1 MKKPWLL
8 TLSLT
13 LLLALG
19 CGKDEEGDGAEN
31 SSDSAD
37 SGDASGG
44 GGNPNGEPNAGQGGP
59 GPDSGGPDMGDMGD
73 GEDTTSP
80 GDDGIPNGGDPNGG
94 VASKPKQPSFAPNL
108 PVGKQRVWTYGT
120 GGMDIR
126 LYVNKT
132 ATVIAKAFG
141 QPKSHNKLANNN
153 VVYTYDKMRVR
164 AANKEYSTM
173 LVTIQPLP
181 KGGTRVT
188 NITLDP
194 KSAKEV
200 AAASGR
206 VLTGAILE
214 DNPEDKDNPEVLK
227 ERKKVF
233 LPKAAPAAN
242 KE

>member
-37 SGDASGG
+37 CGDASGG

-73 GEDTTSP
+73 GEDTASP
-80 GDDGIPNGGDPNGG
+80 DGDGNPYGGDPNGG
-94 VASKPKQPSFAPNL
+94 VASKPKQPSFDPNL

-173 LVTIQPLP
+173 FVIIQPLP
-181 KGGTRVT
+181 NGGGKVT

-200 AAASGR
+200 AAASGPG
-206 VLTGAILE
+206 LNGGYPGGQPGGQGQPGGFEGEEEGIS
-214 DNPEDKDNPEVLK
+214 P
-227 ERKKVF
+227 
-233 LPKAAPAAN
+233 
-242 KE
+242 